1 MKSPKIAVSW
11 GELIDRITILE
22 IKLVQLSHQD
32 ALANVEKEH
41 KHLEDVFSRH
51 ILDKDKVNELF
62 EELREINKRLWD
74 IEDSLREKER
84 DKCFDQD
91 FIELARSVY
100 LTNDHRS
107 RTKRRINEMLQSE
120 LIEEKSYSTYR

>member
-62 EELREINKRLWD
+62 EELREINKRLWG

-84 DKCFDQD
+84 DKCFDQE

-100 LTNDHRS
+100 LTNDQRS

-120 LIEEKSYSTYR
+120 LIEEKSYSTYH

>member
-41 KHLEDVFSRH
+41 KHLEDVYSRH
-51 ILDKDKVNELF
+51 IQGKDKVNELF

-107 RTKRRINEMLQSE
+107 RTKRRINEMPQSE

>member
-22 IKLVQLSHQD
+22 IKLVQLSRQD

-62 EELREINKRLWD
+62 EELREINKRLWG

-84 DKCFDQD
+84 DKCFDQE

-100 LTNDHRS
+100 LTNDQRS

-120 LIEEKSYSTYR
+120 LIEEKSYSTYH

>member
-41 KHLEDVFSRH
+41 KHLEDVYSRH
-51 ILDKDKVNELF
+51 ILGKDKVNELF

-84 DKCFDQD
+84 DKCFDQE

-107 RTKRRINEMLQSE
+107 RTKRRINEMLQSD